1 MKKFF
6 AAPII
11 LASLIASTASA
22 EDLVFLLGN
31 ESSVDLVEFNVSVS
45 ESDNWESNLLQGDY
59 IAPGY
64 EADVLIADGLTTCV
78 YDVRGGFSDGSS
90 AEEYGVDLC
99 DLGEYVFTD

>member
-6 AAPII
+6 AASII
-11 LASLIASTASA
+11 VTSVFASTASA

-31 ESSVDLVEFNVSVS
+31 ESSVDLVEFNVSS
-45 ESDNWESNLLQGDY
+45 NASDNWESNLLQGDY
-59 IAPGY
+59 VAPGY

-78 YDVRGGFSDGSS
+78 YDIRGAFSDGST